1 MAIAFAILLLLHGS
15 IHLLGAAKAFGWADL
30 SKLTQS
36 VSQVQGVLWLASALL
51 FTVTAT
57 ALFVWPR
64 GWWLIGAGAIAVS
77 MLAIVPS
84 WADAKVGAS
93 VNGIVALGLVL
104 GCMSQGPSSLR
115 AEYEADVQRYVSN
128 ATALSPVTEADLA
141 HLPPPVQRYLR
152 VDGRRRTTAGV
163 EFSCPD
169 ARSHP

>member
-1 MAIAFAILLLLHGS
+1 MATAFAILLVLHAS

-36 VSQVQGVLWLASALL
+36 ISQAQGVLWLASALL

-77 MLAIVPS
+77 MLAIIPS
-84 WADAKVGAS
+84 WADAKAGAG

-104 GCMSQGPSSLR
+104 GCLSQGPSSLR
-115 AEYEADVQRYVSN
+115 AEYEADVAAVCVGRDAGEPRDRGGPRPSS
-128 ATALSPVTEADLA
+128 APGAEISP
-141 HLPPPVQRYLR
+141 RR
-152 VDGRRRTTAGV
+152 GRRRTTASV